1 MLRNSIISQKKKK
14 KKKFQLLKTNS
25 ETKIYRGCLEQS
37 LLMIWEL

>member
-1 MLRNSIISQKKKK
+1 MLRNSIVSQKKK
-14 KKKFQLLKTNS
+14 FQFLKTNF